1 MISYWLDVILC
12 SLVVIAKVVQ
22 AIGVALLVQFIFYK
36 VFKINLYKSF
46 WKFLDRLDKRI
57 NEIFWERRVKD
68 MFILRKDYDELNARV
83 VELARQ
89 KRDLIKEKDVTAHN
103 NTVLLEKNR
112 ELTKLV
118 SAVIELSTSN
128 DYDRP
133 DVILAK
139 IKELVRPLNQ
149 N

>member
-1 MISYWLDVILC
+1 
-12 SLVVIAKVVQ
+12 
-22 AIGVALLVQFIFYK
+22 
-36 VFKINLYKSF
+36 
-46 WKFLDRLDKRI
+46 
-57 NEIFWERRVKD
+57 

-89 KRDLIKEKDVTAHN
+89 VRDLKKEKDVTAHN

-133 DVILAK
+133 GVILAK
-139 IKELVRPLNQ
+139 IKEICKEIK
-149 N
+149 

>member
-1 MISYWLDVILC
+1 
-12 SLVVIAKVVQ
+12 
-22 AIGVALLVQFIFYK
+22 
-36 VFKINLYKSF
+36 
-46 WKFLDRLDKRI
+46 
-57 NEIFWERRVKD
+57 

-133 DVILAK
+133 DVILSK

>member
-1 MISYWLDVILC
+1 
-12 SLVVIAKVVQ
+12 
-22 AIGVALLVQFIFYK
+22 
-36 VFKINLYKSF
+36 
-46 WKFLDRLDKRI
+46 
-57 NEIFWERRVKD
+57 

-128 DYDRP
+128 DYGRP
-133 DVILAK
+133 DIYLSK
-139 IKELVRPLNQ
+139 LKELVHDYQSQ

>member
-1 MISYWLDVILC
+1 
-12 SLVVIAKVVQ
+12 
-22 AIGVALLVQFIFYK
+22 
-36 VFKINLYKSF
+36 
-46 WKFLDRLDKRI
+46 
-57 NEIFWERRVKD
+57 

-89 KRDLIKEKDVTAHN
+89 VRDLKKEKDVTVHN

-112 ELTKLV
+112 KLTKLV
-118 SAVIELSTSN
+118 NAVIELATSN

-133 DVILAK
+133 DEILAK

>member
-1 MISYWLDVILC
+1 
-12 SLVVIAKVVQ
+12 
-22 AIGVALLVQFIFYK
+22 
-36 VFKINLYKSF
+36 
-46 WKFLDRLDKRI
+46 
-57 NEIFWERRVKD
+57 
-68 MFILRKDYDELNARV
+68 MFISRKDYDELNARI

-89 KRDLIKEKDVTAHN
+89 VRDLKKDKDVEVHN

-118 SAVIELSTSN
+118 SAVIELATSN